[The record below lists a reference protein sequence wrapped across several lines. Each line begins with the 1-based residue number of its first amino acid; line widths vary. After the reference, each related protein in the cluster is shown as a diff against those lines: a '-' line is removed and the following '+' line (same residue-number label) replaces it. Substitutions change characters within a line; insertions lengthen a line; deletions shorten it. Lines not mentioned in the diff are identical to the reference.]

1 MTGPDSLAGTLTLQP
16 GPTLPNVRS
25 TRTGWVRAVTRGRRA
40 AELPDLLAAV
50 LPLCGDAHRDT
61 AHAAIA
67 AAGGASTPGR
77 DERRALQLDTLR
89 EQLRHIW
96 LDWPHALRDSAVA
109 AHELAA
115 LRDCPVLRRE
125 VAPEAGLAAMPAW
138 LAAHVLDLDPSKWL
152 SAWDVDPPGW
162 LDAWSQRAG
171 SLPAQWLMA
180 CRDAARELLRVP
192 QPLRVHADGTSLIAL
207 AQRLQADARFAL
219 APRWQDA
226 ALETGPWTRL
236 NDARPERYDSA
247 WLRLGARLAEA
258 VRLEPAGR
266 GGPQRRA
273 LAAPRRPRA
282 RTRRRARLVRNGA
295 RPAGAPRGAR
305 RHGRR
310 GAHRRVRRAR
320 TDGVELPPAG
330 ACRRPAARDARQCR
344 RRDRAPAGRSFRPLR
359 PCADRARRSP
369 AETGGCPVHE
379 MSLAGGVLD
388 LVERT
393 AEREGFARVSGMR
406 LEVGKLS
413 GVEVESLR
421 FALTAIAPGTRLEG
435 ARIDIDEP
443 PGQAWCMD
451 CARLTAINE
460 RGDACGHC
468 GGWQLQPTGGTGA
481 AGWSDLLVDDG

>member
-152 SAWDVDPPGW
+152 SAWDVDPAGW

-258 VRLEPAGR
+258 VRLSLPDEAGR
-266 GGPQRRA
+266 SGA
-273 LAAPRRPRA
+273 LW
-282 RTRRRARLVRNGA
+282 L
-295 RPAGAPRGAR
+295 
-305 RHGRR
+305 RR
-310 GAHRRVRRAR
+310 GALALAPGVGLAWCEMARGLLVHR
-320 TDGVELPPAG
+320 VELDATGDAAHIAECDVLAPTEWNFHPQGPVADLLHAMPANVDD
-330 ACRRPAARDARQCR
+330 ATVRLLAAAFDPCVPVQIE
-344 RRDRAPAGRSFRPLR
+344 RA
-359 PCADRARRSP
+359 SP
-369 AETGGCPVHE
+369 AET
-379 MSLAGGVLD
+379 
-388 LVERT
+388 
-393 AEREGFARVSGMR
+393 
-406 LEVGKLS
+406 EVPH
-413 GVEVESLR
+413 
-421 FALTAIAPGTRLEG
+421 A
-435 ARIDIDEP
+435 
-443 PGQAWCMD
+443 
-451 CARLTAINE
+451 
-460 RGDACGHC
+460 
-468 GGWQLQPTGGTGA
+468 
-481 AGWSDLLVDDG
+481 